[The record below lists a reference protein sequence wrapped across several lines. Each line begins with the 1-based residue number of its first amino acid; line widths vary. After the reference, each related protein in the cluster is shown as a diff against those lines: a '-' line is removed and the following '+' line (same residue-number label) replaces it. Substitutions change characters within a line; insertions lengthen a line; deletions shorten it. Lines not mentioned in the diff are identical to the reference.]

1 MVATLIST
9 IESEEEEPIVVVTE
23 EAQKAV
29 DANLSEKTEL
39 QNLFTTYLNSQ
50 FK

>member
-1 MVATLIST
+1 MVQNLIAT
-9 IESEEEEPIVVVTE
+9 IESEEETPIEITE

-39 QNLFTTYLNSQ
+39 ENLFSNYLKSQ